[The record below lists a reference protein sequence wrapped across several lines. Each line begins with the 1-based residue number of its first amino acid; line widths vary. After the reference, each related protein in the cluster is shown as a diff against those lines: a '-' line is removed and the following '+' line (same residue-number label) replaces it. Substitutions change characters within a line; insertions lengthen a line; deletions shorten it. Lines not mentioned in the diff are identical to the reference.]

1 MSQQNPEE
9 SQELAQ
15 ILSRV
20 NAVMRHGNAEE
31 QKQQQEPAVAD
42 ETIPLLTEVYEGEPV
57 EFSARPIPEFPI
69 LDEVAQEPAAVTPTQ
84 VSIPAEI
91 LEALLAEMTPR
102 IQSAVQQAVQQHL
115 ENAEA
120 VLSIK
125 LETELIQSLRER
137 LQAYQQ

>member
-20 NAVMRHGNAEE
+20 NAVMRHGNAEN
-31 QKQQQEPAVAD
+31 QQEPAVAD

-120 VLSIK
+120 VLSLK

>member
-20 NAVMRHGNAEE
+20 NAVMRHGNAEN
-31 QKQQQEPAVAD
+31 QQQQEPAVAD

-57 EFSARPIPEFPI
+57 EFSARLIPEFPI
-69 LDEVAQEPAAVTPTQ
+69 LDEVAQEPAAVTPAQ

-102 IQSAVQQAVQQHL
+102 IQSAVHQAVQQHL

-120 VLSIK
+120 MLSLK

>member
-1 MSQQNPEE
+1 VSQQNPEE

-20 NAVMRHGNAEE
+20 NAVMRHGNAEN
-31 QKQQQEPAVAD
+31 QQQEPAVVH

-57 EFSARPIPEFPI
+57 EFSARLIPEFPI
-69 LDEVAQEPAAVTPTQ
+69 LDEVAREPAAVAPAQ

-102 IQSAVQQAVQQHL
+102 IQSAVHQAVQQHL

-120 VLSIK
+120 MLSLK